1 MTRPDR
7 SRLDA
12 AIAAVT
18 ADPAL
23 LAQMDAMLE
32 RVGRSEELAWNW
44 SQGGCLVLA
53 EALRRV
59 AGGTLMGVFDE
70 TTSDEEWSAGE
81 IDEESLDHV
90 IVEFTDETYADAQ
103 GTATFHEMFD
113 RIERLND
120 FLSPTLLPLDG
131 VDDPRLAAVLIAY
144 DEELVVALADRLRAE
159 LA

>member
-1 MTRPDR
+1 MTRLDR

-12 AIAAVT
+12 AIAAAC

-23 LAQMDAMLE
+23 LAAMDTMLE
-32 RVGRSEELAWNW
+32 RIGRSEELAWNW

-59 AGGTLMGVFDE
+59 AGGSLIGVFDE
-70 TTSDEEWSAGE
+70 TVSDEEWRSDE
-81 IDEESLDHV
+81 IDAESLDHV
-90 IVEFTDETYADAQ
+90 IVELAPDLYADAN
-103 GTATFHEMFD
+103 GTASFDQLFD
-113 RIERLND
+113 RVERSGN

-131 VDDPRLAAVLIAY
+131 INDPRLAAVLIAY
-144 DEELVVALADRLRAE
+144 DEKLVVALADRLRAE

>member
-1 MTRPDR
+1 MSRPDR

-12 AIAAVT
+12 AIAAACT
-18 ADPAL
+18 DPVL

-32 RVGRSEELAWNW
+32 RIGRSEELAWGW
-44 SQGGCLVLA
+44 DQGGCLVLA

-59 AGGTLMGVFDE
+59 AGGTLVGVFDE
-70 TTSDEEWSAGE
+70 TPVDEEWSAGE
-81 IDEESLDHV
+81 VDEESLDHV
-90 IVEFTDETYADAQ
+90 IVEFADATYADAK

-144 DEELVVALADRLRAE
+144 DEELVQALAARLRAE